1 MRKPCGIYAAAWGFF
16 SARVSSISSVAIRAT
31 MTAAL
36 IMFWS
41 GAILTSGASRHGCF
55 LAVKPNQPEDDGEYG
70 VPDVALPNVA
80 LPIARGQCGCLTKNP
95 QYARPLVCGHERE
108 ANGTKQDKRGDHRQT
123 FSSPPTMPH
132 QRPFQ

>member
-1 MRKPCGIYAAAWGFF
+1 MPPWPIFNCEWPVLLAAPIA
-16 SARVSSISSVAIRAT
+16 SAGRLSRGTSS
-31 MTAAL
+31 
-36 IMFWS
+36 
-41 GAILTSGASRHGCF
+41 GHECF

-108 ANGTKQDKRGDHRQT
+108 ANGTKQDKRGRHLDR
-123 FSSPPTMPH
+123 FSPARRLCPNPVHSDYKE
-132 QRPFQ
+132 

>member
-1 MRKPCGIYAAAWGFF
+1 VRDLRRRMGVLLG
-16 SARVSSISSVAIRAT
+16 SRVLDFIRGDSGDHDGRADPVG
-31 MTAAL
+31 
-36 IMFWS
+36 

-70 VPDVALPNVA
+70 VPEVALPNVA

-108 ANGTKQDKRGDHRQT
+108 ANGTKQDKRGDHRQP